1 VAVTGDRDGDGVDV
15 DAYCRAVEAHL
26 CRKNDGHLIRVS
38 GPAFEM
44 VRGWAEMGIPLG
56 VTKSGIDRTFER
68 YYAKGPRRRP
78 VHITF
83 CEADVLDAFD
93 AWRRA
98 LGLSTVDATAAG
110 PHAESPAEGASR
122 PARSDSLP
130 AHLDRVLHRLTM
142 LRAGAAADRELDDA
156 LDSAV
161 RAIDAERAHA
171 KQARGDARAALLER
185 LASLDDSL
193 VEVARARLS
202 PAVVAALERDA
213 DAELAPF
220 RERMPRDAYATA
232 RRDSLARLVRSAAGL
247 PLVRYDG

>member
-1 VAVTGDRDGDGVDV
+1 MDDRNGDGADV

-44 VRGWAEMGIPLG
+44 VRSWAEQGIPLG

-98 LGLSTVDATAAG
+98 LGVSMSDVPFAAEAGAVPASEG
-110 PHAESPAEGASR
+110 PPIGRS
-122 PARSDSLP
+122 ARSDSLP
-130 AHLDRVLHRLTM
+130 AHLQRVLHRLTM
-142 LRAGAAADRELDDA
+142 LRAAAAGDRELDDA
-156 LDSAV
+156 LEAAV
-161 RAIDAERAHA
+161 RAVDAESAQA
-171 KQARGDARAALLER
+171 KQARGDARAALVER
-185 LASLDDSL
+185 LGALDDGL
-193 VEVARARLS
+193 VALARTRL
-202 PAVVAALERDA
+202 AADVETTIVRDA
-213 DAELAPF
+213 DAELAPY
-220 RERMPRDAYATA
+220 RERMPADAYAA
-232 RRDSLARLVRSAAGL
+232 AHRAAVARLVRAAAGL
-247 PLVRYDG
+247 PLIRYDG